1 MPQSRV
7 LDPGSSLLAF
17 FGAELRRRRGAAG
30 LSQDQLGH
38 AINYS
43 EALVGRV
50 EVGERVPSPDF
61 ARRCDDVLSAEGLF
75 AHLRDSMNSDVHAYP
90 TWFWEFVEREREA
103 TSIREFNA
111 LAVPGLL
118 QTEDY
123 ARALFRACKPADS
136 DEEIG
141 QHVAARVERQRI
153 LDRPKPPM
161 LWAVVDEG
169 VLRRPVGGPGTFHD
183 QLAHLARVGK
193 RPGIVFQVMPFSA
206 GAHAGLLGEF
216 ILLGLAGGH
225 DMAYT
230 ESVESARLI
239 EQPDEVAAFNLV
251 FDMIRAVALSPET
264 SLDFLVQVQGEISH
278 GSRSGRVAEK

>member
-1 MPQSRV
+1 MPLSRD
-7 LDPGSSLLAF
+7 LDPGASLLAF
-17 FGAELRRRRGAAG
+17 FGAELRRRRVATGM
-30 LSQDQLGH
+30 SQDQLGQE
-38 AINYS
+38 INFS
-43 EALVGRV
+43 AALVGRI
-50 EVGERVPSPDF
+50 ELGERVPSPDF
-61 ARRCDDVLSAEGLF
+61 ARRCDDLFAAGGLF
-75 AHLRDSMNSDVHAYP
+75 AHLREVMNSDVHAYP

-123 ARALFRACKPADS
+123 ARALFRACKPTES

-153 LDRPKPPM
+153 LERSRPPM

-169 VLRRPVGGPGTFHD
+169 VLRRPVGGAIVFHE
-183 QLAHLARVGK
+183 QLGHLAKVGK
-193 RPGIVFQVMPFSA
+193 RPGVVFQVMPFSA

-216 ILLGLAGGH
+216 ILLGLAGGR
-225 DMAYT
+225 DVAYT

-239 EQPDEVAAFNLV
+239 EQPDEVAAFDLV
-251 FDMIRAVALSPET
+251 FDMIRAVALPPEA
-264 SLDFLVQVQGEISH
+264 SIDLIMRVQGEISH
-278 GSRSGRVAEK
+278 GFD

>member
-17 FGAELRRRRGAAG
+17 FGAELRRRRAAAG
-30 LSQDQLGH
+30 MSQEQLGH

-43 EALVGRV
+43 AALVGRV
-50 EVGERVPSPDF
+50 EIGERVPSPDF
-61 ARRCDDVLSAEGLF
+61 ARRCDDVLAADGLF

-118 QTEDY
+118 QTEEY
-123 ARALFRACKPADS
+123 ARALFRAGRPADS
-136 DEEIG
+136 QEEIG
-141 QHVAARVERQRI
+141 QQVVARLERQRI

-161 LWAVVDEG
+161 LWAVMDEG
-169 VLRRPVGGPGTFHD
+169 VLRRPVGGPEVFCD
-183 QLAHLARVGK
+183 QLAHLARAGQ
-193 RPGIVFQVMPFSA
+193 RPGTVLQVMPFSA

-216 ILLGLAGGH
+216 ILLGLPTGR
-225 DMAYT
+225 DLAYT

-251 FDMIRAVALSPET
+251 FDMIRAVALSPEV
-264 SLDFLVQVQGEISH
+264 SLDFLVQAQGEIS
-278 GSRSGRVAEK
+278 GGLG